1 MRFPSLNAQ
10 ILLAAVLG
18 LGIGAF
24 FQSLGQESPA
34 VQTGLYLSNIVG
46 GVFIDLLKMILIPL
60 VFTSIAVGI
69 ANLQGNGDM
78 HKVWKLS
85 LGYFVL
91 TMMIAVLIALVF
103 SNIFRPGEGLQIAMF
118 ADAMQNFQTEQLTL
132 GQFFEQFLRRLFV
145 NPFAALAQGNVLA
158 VVIFALFVGIA
169 LVMGGERYRH
179 IHQLLQEA
187 LELTMRIVGWVMV
200 IAPLGILALLIK
212 LTATQDV
219 ALFGSLGKF
228 VAIVL
233 GTTLIHGIIV
243 LPLVLYLVT
252 GMTPLKFF
260 RGAREAIITALAT
273 SSSAATLPITMR
285 CVEKNLGVKRD
296 VAGFVIPLGAT
307 INMDGTALY
316 EAAAALFIANLVGIE
331 LNLIQ
336 QMVVFFTA
344 MIAAMGAPG
353 IPSAGMV
360 TMVMVLQSVGLPAEA
375 IAILLP
381 IDRALDTFRTAVNVE
396 GDMVG
401 SLVVE
406 KLVDGGAT
414 ATDRVI

>member
-1 MRFPSLNAQ
+1 
-10 ILLAAVLG
+10 
-18 LGIGAF
+18 
-24 FQSLGQESPA
+24 
-34 VQTGLYLSNIVG
+34 
-46 GVFIDLLKMILIPL
+46 ILIPL

-212 LTATQDV
+212 LTATQD
-219 ALFGSLGKF
+219 
-228 VAIVL
+228 
-233 GTTLIHGIIV
+233 
-243 LPLVLYLVT
+243 
-252 GMTPLKFF
+252 
-260 RGAREAIITALAT
+260 
-273 SSSAATLPITMR
+273 
-285 CVEKNLGVKRD
+285 
-296 VAGFVIPLGAT
+296 
-307 INMDGTALY
+307 
-316 EAAAALFIANLVGIE
+316 
-331 LNLIQ
+331 
-336 QMVVFFTA
+336 
-344 MIAAMGAPG
+344 
-353 IPSAGMV
+353 
-360 TMVMVLQSVGLPAEA
+360 
-375 IAILLP
+375 
-381 IDRALDTFRTAVNVE
+381 
-396 GDMVG
+396 
-401 SLVVE
+401 
-406 KLVDGGAT
+406 
-414 ATDRVI
+414 